1 MDEGIKEFEGMM
13 DKWHIIL
20 GFGEYDEKSDGFS
33 VLKCSFCEIPM
44 TNGLRIIVDG
54 FDALEG
60 ISDGWYMSEVL
71 GGVSLKMGMTTE
83 MILKLKEMGSLK
95 LKTDHVRVD
104 LMTQLKL
111 WLMADAML
119 KMWMLL
125 WLHL

>member
-1 MDEGIKEFEGMM
+1 
-13 DKWHIIL
+13 
-20 GFGEYDEKSDGFS
+20 
-33 VLKCSFCEIPM
+33 
-44 TNGLRIIVDG
+44 
-54 FDALEG
+54 
-60 ISDGWYMSEVL
+60 MSEVL

-119 KMWMLL
+119 KM
-125 WLHL
+125 